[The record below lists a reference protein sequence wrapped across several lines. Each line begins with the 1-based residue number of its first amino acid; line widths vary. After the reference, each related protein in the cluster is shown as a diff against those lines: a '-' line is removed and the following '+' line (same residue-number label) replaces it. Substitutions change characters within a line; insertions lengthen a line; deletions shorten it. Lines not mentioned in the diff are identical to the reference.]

1 MFQNLR
7 TNATLYILHKGT
19 SPFLECGKVVS
30 VKNPRV
36 VYKNLP
42 NGLYPQPVQVVDIS
56 VQVGND
62 LVNLTEMP
70 AMQDTADDV
79 KTGMLVSDSRDE
91 MSAEILTMKQK
102 SEEVLKSVE
111 YHKNF
116 LSSCEQMLA
125 ALNPEYGM
133 SQQREQEINALRSQ
147 MEAMNKENAELKK
160 QMSDFMSY
168 MKQQFG
174 TTSGSEMKQPKTKQ
188 L

>member
-7 TNATLYILHKGT
+7 PNATLYILHKGT

-30 VKNPRV
+30 VKNLRT
-36 VYKNLP
+36 VYKNMP
-42 NGLYPQPVQVVDIS
+42 GGLYPQPMQAVDII
-56 VQVGND
+56 VQAGD
-62 LVNLTEMP
+62 DTVNLTEIP
-70 AMQDTADDV
+70 AMQDTADDI
-79 KTGMLVSDSRDE
+79 KSGMLVSCSRDE

-116 LSSCEQMLA
+116 LASCEQMLA

-133 SQQREQEINALRSQ
+133 RQQREQEMSAMRSQ
-147 MEAMNKENAELKK
+147 MEAMSKENAELKR
-160 QMSDFMSY
+160 QFSDFMSY

-174 TTSGSEMKQPKTKQ
+174 APANAETKQSKTKQ

>member
-7 TNATLYILHKGT
+7 PNATLYILHKGT

-30 VKNPRV
+30 VKNQRM

-42 NGLYPQPVQVVDIS
+42 DGLYPQPVQVVDIS

-62 LVNLTEMP
+62 LVNLTEIP

-79 KTGMLVSDSRDE
+79 KTGMLVSASRDE

-102 SEEVLKSVE
+102 SEEILKSVE
-111 YHKNF
+111 YHRNF
-116 LSSCEQMLA
+116 LSSCEQMLD

-133 SQQREQEINALRSQ
+133 NRQREQELSSLRSQ
-147 MEAMNKENAELKK
+147 VEAMNKENAEMKK
-160 QMSDFMSY
+160 QFSEFMSY

-174 TTSGSEMKQPKTKQ
+174 APASDETKHPKTKQ